1 MPHLLFYANLTI
13 ENYTRENKL
22 KVELKNKIKVLRA
35 EKDLSQADLADV
47 VNVSRQTISAI
58 EKGQF
63 NPSAK
68 VAALICLALDK
79 KFEEVFYFEIVEGEN
94 E

>member
-1 MPHLLFYANLTI
+1 M
-13 ENYTRENKL
+13 

>member
-1 MPHLLFYANLTI
+1 MSL
-13 ENYTRENKL
+13 
-22 KVELKNKIKVLRA
+22 ELKNRVKMFRV
-35 EKDLSQADLADV
+35 EKNLSQSDLGNL

-68 VAALICLALDK
+68 VAALICLALEK
-79 KFEEVFYFEIVEGEN
+79 KFEEVFYFQTEEDKN
-94 E
+94 EQRWDFECK

>member
-1 MPHLLFYANLTI
+1 MKI
-13 ENYTRENKL
+13 
-22 KVELKNKIKVLRA
+22 ELKNKIKVLRA
-35 EKDLSQADLADV
+35 EKNLSQSDLANL

-79 KFEEVFYFEIVEGEN
+79 KFEEVFYFQIEEGEN
-94 E
+94 G

>member
-1 MPHLLFYANLTI
+1 MYDSMILK
-13 ENYTRENKL
+13 YTNGESIL
-22 KVELKNKIKVLRA
+22 KIELKNKIKVLRA
-35 EKDLSQADLADV
+35 EKNLSQSDLADL

-79 KFEEVFYFEIVEGEN
+79 KFEEVFYFQIEEGEN